1 MAKED
6 QITKALKMLFDTSNL
21 KVTKK
26 VEKEIEDLIKKKL
39 GKKSGAKKSGMAKGG
54 LAKKK
59 PATKKKK

>member
-26 VEKEIEDLIKKKL
+26 VEKEIQDLVKQKL

-54 LAKKK
+54 LPKKK
-59 PATKKKK
+59 TVKKK

>member
-26 VEKEIEDLIKKKL
+26 VEKEIQDLVKKKL

-54 LAKKK
+54 LPKKK
-59 PATKKKK
+59 TVKKK